1 MLYSNRL
8 RNTALYHSIQF
19 NTLCFTIQ
27 HYALYLMTLFDV
39 YFNYKRLLTPAPGSV
54 WSPSLSVY
62 GEMNA

>member
-19 NTLCFTIQ
+19 NILCFTIQ
-27 HYALYLMTLFDV
+27 HYALYLMTLFD
-39 YFNYKRLLTPAPGSV
+39 APGSV
-54 WSPSLSVY
+54 WSCSLSVY